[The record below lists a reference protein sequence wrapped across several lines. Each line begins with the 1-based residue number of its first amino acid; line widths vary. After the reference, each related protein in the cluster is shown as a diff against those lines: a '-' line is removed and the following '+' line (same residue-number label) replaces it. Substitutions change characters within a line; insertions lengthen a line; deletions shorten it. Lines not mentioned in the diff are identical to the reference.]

1 MQMEDSQKKERGNC
15 SCELVEKEE
24 EEGRKEKGQLQL
36 KA

>member
-24 EEGRKEKGQLQL
+24 EEGRKEGRKRDNCS
-36 KA
+36 